1 MSFFEVVLDVFI
13 SLIPPILMGS
23 LVYLLFRT
31 IFRADQRARDSYKQI
46 EAEERAKL
54 ADSKR
59 ATQSPGAVGTQSPQ
73 ANSEQP

>member
-1 MSFFEVVLDVFI
+1 VSFIDVVLDVFI
-13 SLIPPILMGS
+13 SLIPPILMGM

-31 IFRADQRARDSYKQI
+31 IFRADQRARDAYQQI

-54 ADSKR
+54 AAERSAK
-59 ATQSPGAVGTQSPQ
+59 